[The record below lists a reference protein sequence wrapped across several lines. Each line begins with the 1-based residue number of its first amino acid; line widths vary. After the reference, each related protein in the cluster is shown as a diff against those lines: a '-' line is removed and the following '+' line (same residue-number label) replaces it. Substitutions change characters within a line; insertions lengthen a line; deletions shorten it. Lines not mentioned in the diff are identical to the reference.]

1 MADTKIEEL
10 KNKIRG
16 ALGDPKAPWYGS
28 DLVSWVGDYIEEVEW
43 LQDKLKAKS
52 ERIQEL
58 KAENAKLNI
67 ILYHRENGLS
77 HPDFKAE
84 IEISKQ
90 SEQIKGIENLLGEI
104 EAVSCGEKQIECDGV
119 YDDSDG
125 LAWIYKRIQAL
136 TPRT

>member
-1 MADTKIEEL
+1 MAKIDNL
-10 KNKIRG
+10 KSKIQG
-16 ALGDPKAPWYGS
+16 ALGDPQAPWYGS

-52 ERIQEL
+52 ERIKEL
-58 KAENAKLNI
+58 
-67 ILYHRENGLS
+67 
-77 HPDFKAE
+77 
-84 IEISKQ
+84 
-90 SEQIKGIENLLGEI
+90 KGIEELLDEI

-136 TPRT
+136 KPHT